1 MGSVQHTVQSVVSE
15 RIAVAAAAGRP
26 GHGGDVTIESCS
38 TVVVG
43 QALGKVAVGNSR
55 SPSAHVVGI
64 AVTVGG
70 RKRESAPKFVFWHRL
85 F

>member
-1 MGSVQHTVQSVVSE
+1 MGGVQHTVQSVVSE
-15 RIAVAAAAGRP
+15 RIAVAATAGRP
-26 GHGGDVTIESCS
+26 GHGGDVTIESGS

-43 QALGKVAVGNSR
+43 QALGKVAVGDSR

-70 RKRESAPKFVFWHRL
+70 RKRESASKLVF
-85 F
+85 